1 MRVSPPGPGLC
12 GPRLMPAPW
21 GFPRTTLITDA
32 HHPTAMAGKSAS
44 RDPVARAL
52 EREFARLRKDVV
64 SMDRRLRAQ
73 ENRLRG
79 VAKAADEGR
88 RRDDVV
94 SAALQLPPRPRRGER
109 GIVADLLESIA
120 RLEDYLL
127 KTSERIENILS
138 ALKQHRELL
147 VAMNKRVLTT
157 GTRDRIRLELD
168 VMKNTVSILALN
180 GIEMDEDVVKEIEKL
195 RASVHAAE
203 DLAELE
209 KAKAVLDTKFD
220 AELKKFDL
228 DAIWSKRKEI
238 PGYG

>member
-1 MRVSPPGPGLC
+1 MGRATSAQR
-12 GPRLMPAPW
+12 PRD
-21 GFPRTTLITDA
+21 G
-32 HHPTAMAGKSAS
+32 
-44 RDPVARAL
+44 L
-52 EREFARLRKDVV
+52 ERELEALRRDLAALG
-64 SMDRRLRAQ
+64 RRLGAQ
-73 ENRLRG
+73 DERIRMLSRDVGAQARRQALVSETLRLGEKARKGDRG
-79 VAKAADEGR
+79 VVGD
-88 RRDDVV
+88 
-94 SAALQLPPRPRRGER
+94 LQTS
-109 GIVADLLESIA
+109 IV
-120 RLEDYLL
+120 RLEDYLI
-127 KTSERIENILS
+127 KTSERIENILT

-147 VAMNKRVLTT
+147 VAVNRRVLNVSTK
-157 GTRDRIRLELD
+157 DRIRLELD

>member
-1 MRVSPPGPGLC
+1 MGRATSAQR
-12 GPRLMPAPW
+12 PRD
-21 GFPRTTLITDA
+21 G
-32 HHPTAMAGKSAS
+32 
-44 RDPVARAL
+44 L
-52 EREFARLRKDVV
+52 ERELEAFRRDLAALG
-64 SMDRRLRAQ
+64 RRLGAQ
-73 ENRLRG
+73 DERIRMLSRDVGAQARRQALVSETLRLGEKARKGDRG
-79 VAKAADEGR
+79 VVGD
-88 RRDDVV
+88 
-94 SAALQLPPRPRRGER
+94 LQTS
-109 GIVADLLESIA
+109 IV
-120 RLEDYLL
+120 RLEDYLI
-127 KTSERIENILS
+127 KTSERIENILT

-147 VAMNKRVLTT
+147 VAVNRRVLNVSTK
-157 GTRDRIRLELD
+157 DRIRLELD

>member
-1 MRVSPPGPGLC
+1 MGRATSAQR
-12 GPRLMPAPW
+12 PRD
-21 GFPRTTLITDA
+21 G
-32 HHPTAMAGKSAS
+32 
-44 RDPVARAL
+44 L
-52 EREFARLRKDVV
+52 ERELEALRRDLAALG
-64 SMDRRLRAQ
+64 RRLGAQ
-73 ENRLRG
+73 DERIRMLSRDVGAQARRQALVSETLRLGEKARKGDRG
-79 VAKAADEGR
+79 VVGD
-88 RRDDVV
+88 
-94 SAALQLPPRPRRGER
+94 LQTS
-109 GIVADLLESIA
+109 IV
-120 RLEDYLL
+120 RLEDYLI
-127 KTSERIENILS
+127 KTSERIENILT

-147 VAMNKRVLTT
+147 VAVNRRVLNVSTK
-157 GTRDRIRLELD
+157 DRIRLELD

-203 DLAELE
+203 DFAELE

>member
-1 MRVSPPGPGLC
+1 MGRATSAQR
-12 GPRLMPAPW
+12 PRD
-21 GFPRTTLITDA
+21 G
-32 HHPTAMAGKSAS
+32 
-44 RDPVARAL
+44 L
-52 EREFARLRKDVV
+52 ERELEALRRGLAALG
-64 SMDRRLRAQ
+64 RRLGAQ
-73 ENRLRG
+73 DERIRMLSRDVGAQARRQALVSETLRLGEKARKGDRG
-79 VAKAADEGR
+79 VVGD
-88 RRDDVV
+88 
-94 SAALQLPPRPRRGER
+94 LQTS
-109 GIVADLLESIA
+109 IV
-120 RLEDYLL
+120 RLEDYLI
-127 KTSERIENILS
+127 KTSERIENILT

-147 VAMNKRVLTT
+147 VAVNRRVLNVSTK
-157 GTRDRIRLELD
+157 DRIRLELD